1 MIPMHNITKIVVAV
15 LVAAL
20 IVVIGLI
27 YITKDQGAEEN
38 AASATAQPVATAA
51 PSATEDAEK
60 TEAGNDKNDT
70 PTPPEAGAD
79 SAVTEE
85 AADKA
90 QEDEAQGTM
99 YEGALAG
106 LSEEEI
112 AKLAMAEEEAMH
124 QGTETE
130 GAEGAVD

>member
-1 MIPMHNITKIVVAV
+1 MHNITKLVVAV

-27 YITKDQGAEEN
+27 YITQDQGAEKP
-38 AASATAQPVATAA
+38 AAIATAQPVATAA
-51 PSATEDAEK
+51 PSATDEAEK
-60 TEAGNDKNDT
+60 TEAGNEMNDT
-70 PTPPEAGAD
+70 PTTPEAGAE
-79 SAVTEE
+79 SAMTEE
-85 AADKA
+85 AAEKA
-90 QEDEAQGTM
+90 QENEAQGTM

-124 QGTETE
+124 QGAETE